1 MKLKSKASSRIKK
14 RYLLIQA
21 SKEEIEKAIL
31 DYLGILGYAKA
42 SPMFIQ
48 LKKSKE
54 KIILAIDRKEL
65 ENVRAAF
72 ELVKGVK
79 ILSVSGTI
87 KGLGYI

>member
-1 MKLKSKASSRIKK
+1 MKLKTRPSSRIKK
-14 RYLLIQA
+14 RYLLIQG
-21 SKEEIEKAIL
+21 SKEDVERAIL

-48 LKKSKE
+48 LKKSKD
-54 KIILAIDRKEL
+54 KIVLAIDRKEL
-65 ENVRAAF
+65 DDVRAAF
-72 ELVKGVK
+72 ELFKGIK